1 MNIVNSVNKKIFLI
15 VFILCLTFAVAGCDS
30 NSNTDDADKKYD
42 ADFMGIEWTRETEVD
57 IEHLCFNTDGSLS
70 YYCSCGEPV
79 NDSDL
84 IDSYSYDSEQQI
96 ITFNTQSKT
105 ATMITEVKVIEY
117 DSEHIKLD
125 FNGEIREFFVEK

>member
-15 VFILCLTFAVAGCDS
+15 VFILCLTFAVAGCAS
-30 NSNTDDADKKYD
+30 NSNTDDSDKKYD
-42 ADFMGIEWTRETEVD
+42 EDFMGVEWTRETEVD

-84 IDSYSYDSEQQI
+84 IDSYSYDSDQKI
-96 ITFNTQSKT
+96 ITFNTQSQT
-105 ATMITEVKVIEY
+105 ASMITEVKVIEY
-117 DSEHIKLD
+117 DNEHIKLD
-125 FNGEIREFFVEK
+125 FNGDIREFFVEE

>member
-1 MNIVNSVNKKIFLI
+1 MMLI
-15 VFILCLTFAVAGCDS
+15 
-30 NSNTDDADKKYD
+30 N
-42 ADFMGIEWTRETEVD
+42 
-57 IEHLCFNTDGSLS
+57 NTDGSLS

-125 FNGEIREFFVEK
+125 FDGDIREFFVEK